1 MWGKA
6 TSSHDQTHSLLLLWR
21 PKRYKVVKKG
31 QHSTALSSA
40 EAELFAASTAA
51 ARILSVT
58 GILRFV
64 SFMVLGTHPV
74 PLWIDNEACEL
85 VAKDASATKRL
96 SYITRRVRLLQEL
109 QALTIVS
116 ALHVPGKENPADVLT
131 KSVGRADFRK
141 YMAKLY
147 NTSESTF

>member
-1 MWGKA
+1 M
-6 TSSHDQTHSLLLLWR
+6 
-21 PKRYKVVKKG
+21 
-31 QHSTALSSA
+31 
-40 EAELFAASTAA
+40 
-51 ARILSVT
+51 
-58 GILRFV
+58 
-64 SFMVLGTHPV
+64 
-74 PLWIDNEACEL
+74 
-85 VAKDASATKRL
+85 TKRAL
-96 SYITRRVRLLQEL
+96 EPRRVRLLQEL